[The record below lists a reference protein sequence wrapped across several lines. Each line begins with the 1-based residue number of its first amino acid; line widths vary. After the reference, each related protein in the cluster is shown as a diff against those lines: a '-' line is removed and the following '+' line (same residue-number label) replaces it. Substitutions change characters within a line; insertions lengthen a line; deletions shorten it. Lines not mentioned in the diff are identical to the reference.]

1 MPTTLSL
8 YNMVLLLD
16 LPLMYTIILT
26 VFVYYLKFF
35 FFFLVNCSYQLR
47 GPMIQN
53 LSSHQLYIVL
63 QSLYKEELRLRKN
76 IDNIFNYT
84 AFLTLDRQRTGNVQ
98 L

>member
-35 FFFLVNCSYQLR
+35 FFFLGKLF
-47 GPMIQN
+47 
-53 LSSHQLYIVL
+53 LSAPRSDDSKSFEPSTLHCTSK
-63 QSLYKEELRLRKN
+63 SL
-76 IDNIFNYT
+76 
-84 AFLTLDRQRTGNVQ
+84 
-98 L
+98 